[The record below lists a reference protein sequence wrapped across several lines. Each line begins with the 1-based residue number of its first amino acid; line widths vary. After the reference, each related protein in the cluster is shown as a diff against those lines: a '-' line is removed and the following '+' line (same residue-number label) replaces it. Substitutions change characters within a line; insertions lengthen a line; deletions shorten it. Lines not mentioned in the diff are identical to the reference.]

1 MNQLLSIDVLQWP
14 AMLATLAAAWLVAS
28 EKQYRR
34 RWGFWVFVVSNALW
48 VAWGWHTGAY
58 ALITLQFGLF
68 IMNLRGIE
76 RNPPDEHP

>member
-34 RWGFWVFVVSNALW
+34 RWGFWVFFVSNALW